1 MDWESYKRL
10 CDEPRFWSRWMLEQT
25 LELLNEDDVSKSITG
40 AMMQMPLV
48 KPDDHR
54 GNRATDMFELTLTQR
69 EVNKVCELVTGAIA
83 EGKTTSGTEGRGL
96 KGFREAWEEYRHF
109 LGNSMP

>member
-1 MDWESYKRL
+1 MDWECYKRL

-25 LELLNEDDVSKSITG
+25 LELLNEDEVSKSIRDT
-40 AMMQMPLV
+40 MKHKPLA

-54 GNRATDMFELTLTQR
+54 GSGATDMFELMLTQS
-69 EVNKVCELVTGAIA
+69 EVARACGLVIGAIA

-96 KGFREAWEEYRHF
+96 KGFREAWEEYGRF
-109 LGNSMP
+109 LGDPIP